1 VDQNVEIGVKENR
14 KCEISLKNSMIY
26 IGLAHTRTTS
36 TVPLLLAKQPSVQG
50 LNPLLVLIITTGI
63 LAVRY

>member
-1 VDQNVEIGVKENR
+1 VDQKVEIGVKENR

-26 IGLAHTRTTS
+26 IGLAHTGTTC

-63 LAVRY
+63 LAGRY